1 MEDFLRRSPLM
12 GYRLPSIRSFFIRF
26 ALHGSGMR
34 FGMHRNKPPKSYFRP
49 RPETSPSSFYPDRAP
64 KTVENFVQ
72 YVKDKHYNGTIFH
85 RVIPNFMVQG
95 GGFTSAMQQK
105 ATRALVPLKP
115 NNKLKNDRGTIAMAR
130 TSDPNSATAQFFINV
145 VDNQNLNAPRPDGY
159 GYTVFGKRDS
169 RHGHHRQNPYSAHDQ
184 CRHVP
189 DVPQTPIVI
198 NSASIGSLNHEQSSS
213 RTPYRR
219 LRCHHP

>member
-12 GYRLPSIRSFFIRF
+12 GYRLQAFARSFLVLLAIGV
-26 ALHGSGMR
+26 ACV
-34 FGMHRNKPPKSYFRP
+34 SYAQEQTTKVVFQTTAGNFTV
-49 RPETSPSSFYPDRAP
+49 ELYPDRAP

-95 GGFTSAMQQK
+95 GGFTLAMQQK
-105 ATRALVPLKP
+105 ATRSPVPLEA

-159 GYTVFGKRDS
+159 GYTVFGKVIQGMDTIDKIRTV
-169 RHGHHRQNPYSAHDQ
+169 PTTSAGMYQ
-184 CRHVP
+184 

-198 NSASIGSLNHEQSSS
+198 NSATLA
-213 RTPYRR
+213 P
-219 LRCHHP
+219 

>member
-1 MEDFLRRSPLM
+1 M
-12 GYRLPSIRSFFIRF
+12 GYRLQAFARSLFVLL
-26 ALHGSGMR
+26 AMGVACV
-34 FGMHRNKPPKSYFRP
+34 SYAQEQTTKVVFQTTAGNFTV
-49 RPETSPSSFYPDRAP
+49 ELYPDRAP

-95 GGFTSAMQQK
+95 GGFTPAMQQK
-105 ATRALVPLKP
+105 ATRSPVPLEA

-159 GYTVFGKRDS
+159 GYTVFGKVIQGMDTIDKIRTV
-169 RHGHHRQNPYSAHDQ
+169 PTTSAGMYQ
-184 CRHVP
+184 

-198 NSASIGSLNHEQSSS
+198 NSATLA
-213 RTPYRR
+213 P
-219 LRCHHP
+219 

>member
-1 MEDFLRRSPLM
+1 MGRWLRQTLRASMLLAALCAPWL
-12 GYRLPSIRSFFIRF
+12 GHAQESAPKVLFQTTAGSFTV
-26 ALHGSGMR
+26 
-34 FGMHRNKPPKSYFRP
+34 
-49 RPETSPSSFYPDRAP
+49 EVYPDKAP
-64 KTVENFVQ
+64 KTVENFLQ

-95 GGFTSAMQQK
+95 GGFTSNMQQK
-105 ATRALVPLKP
+105 PTRAPVPLEA

-159 GYTVFGKRDS
+159 GYTVFGKVLQGMDTIDKIRS
-169 RHGHHRQNPYSAHDQ
+169 MPTTSAGMYQ
-184 CRHVP
+184 

-198 NSASIGSLNHEQSSS
+198 NSATLA
-213 RTPYRR
+213 P
-219 LRCHHP
+219 

>member
-1 MEDFLRRSPLM
+1 M
-12 GYRLPSIRSFFIRF
+12 GYRLQAFARSLFVLL
-26 ALHGSGMR
+26 AMGVACV
-34 FGMHRNKPPKSYFRP
+34 SYAQEQTTKVVFQTTAGNFTV
-49 RPETSPSSFYPDRAP
+49 ELYPDRAP

-95 GGFTSAMQQK
+95 GGFTLAMQQK
-105 ATRALVPLKP
+105 ATRSPVPLEA

-159 GYTVFGKRDS
+159 GYTVFGKVIQGMDTIDKIRTV
-169 RHGHHRQNPYSAHDQ
+169 PTTSAGMYQ
-184 CRHVP
+184 

-198 NSASIGSLNHEQSSS
+198 NSATLA
-213 RTPYRR
+213 P
-219 LRCHHP
+219 

>member
-1 MEDFLRRSPLM
+1 MGRWLQQTLRASMLLAALCAPWL
-12 GYRLPSIRSFFIRF
+12 GHTQEAAHKVLFQTTAGSFTV
-26 ALHGSGMR
+26 
-34 FGMHRNKPPKSYFRP
+34 
-49 RPETSPSSFYPDRAP
+49 EVYPDKAP
-64 KTVENFVQ
+64 KTVENFLQ

-95 GGFTSAMQQK
+95 GGFTSNMQQK
-105 ATRALVPLKP
+105 PTRAPVPLEA

-159 GYTVFGKRDS
+159 GYTVFGKVLQGMDTIDKIRS
-169 RHGHHRQNPYSAHDQ
+169 MPTTSAGMYQ
-184 CRHVP
+184 

-198 NSASIGSLNHEQSSS
+198 NSATLA
-213 RTPYRR
+213 P
-219 LRCHHP
+219 